1 MIRGAR
7 VDRRS
12 FVGGIGGAIALGP
25 RLADAQQAAGV
36 HRVGFM
42 LGASAESVKSLYDA
56 LNDGLRDRGYVEG
69 RNLIL
74 EARYGGGR
82 MERLPGLAAELVR
95 LRVEVIVTGTNIHV
109 AAARSATKTLPIVM
123 VFTAD
128 PVAAGFVESLARPGG
143 NVTGLSADA
152 SPELWR
158 KYLGLLKEIVPKLS
172 RVGAL
177 GQVAAKFGF
186 AELEIASRQLGIAIE
201 IADLKA
207 PEDLDAAFAS
217 LVSRRVEAL
226 VVIVGP
232 ITYQLRKPI
241 AELALK
247 NHLPAICTL
256 NEYAR
261 EGLLLTYG
269 PNLTDLYLRAAS
281 YVDKILRGE
290 KPADLPV
297 EQPSRFELTVNL
309 RTARA
314 LGVNMPYSLQ
324 LLAAEV
330 MD

>member
-1 MIRGAR
+1 M
-7 VDRRS
+7 DRRS
-12 FVGGIGGAIALGP
+12 FVSGLAGGIVLGP
-25 RLADAQQAAGV
+25 SLAHAQQAGRTY
-36 HRVGFM
+36 RVGFM
-42 LGASAESVKSLYDA
+42 LGATAQSVKSLHDS
-56 LNDGLRDRGYVEG
+56 LDEGLRDRGYVEG

-82 MERLPGLAAELVR
+82 MERLPELAAELVR

-109 AAARSATKTLPIVM
+109 AAARSVTKTVPIVM

-152 SPELWR
+152 SPELWA
-158 KYLGLLKEIVPKLS
+158 KYLGLLREIVPRLS

-177 GQVAAKFGF
+177 GQVSAKFGF
-186 AELEIASRQLGIAIE
+186 TELGAASRQLGIALE
-201 IADLKA
+201 IADLKT

-217 LVSRRVEAL
+217 LLAKRVEAL

-247 NHLPAICTL
+247 NRLPAICAL

-261 EGLLLTYG
+261 DGLLMTYG

-297 EQPSRFELTVNL
+297 EQPSRFELSVNL
-309 RTARA
+309 TTARG
-314 LGVNMPYSLQ
+314 LGVNVPYSLQ

-330 MD
+330 IG

>member
-1 MIRGAR
+1 MH
-7 VDRRS
+7 RRS
-12 FVGGIGGAIALGP
+12 FVGGIAGAIALGP
-25 RLADAQQAAGV
+25 RLAGAQKAARL

-42 LGASAESVKSLYDA
+42 LGATAESVKSLYDA

-82 MERLPGLAAELVR
+82 MERLPELAAELVR

-152 SPELWR
+152 SPELWA
-158 KYLGLLKEIVPKLS
+158 KYIGLLREIVPGLS

-177 GQVAAKFGF
+177 GQVAAKAGF
-186 AELEIASRQLGIAIE
+186 AELQAASRQLGITLE
-201 IADLKA
+201 IADLKTT
-207 PEDLDAAFAS
+207 EDLDSAFAS
-217 LVSRRVEAL
+217 MLAKRVEAI

-247 NHLPAICTL
+247 HRLPAICSL
-256 NEYAR
+256 SEYAR
-261 EGLLLTYG
+261 EGLLLSYG
-269 PNLTDLYLRAAS
+269 PKLTDLYLRAAS

-290 KPADLPV
+290 RPAELPV